1 MAERPRSARL
11 SEICAPWLVPG
22 LALSAA
28 SAVPL
33 SAPTGTVSDGR
44 ARSTAK
50 VSAEIRE
57 AARITVP
64 RPGDGRQE
72 QQRDMPVVVQ
82 RPCRPGDVPEG
93 IACTLHIVD
102 LP

>member
-33 SAPTGTVSDGR
+33 SSPTGTVSDGR
-44 ARSTAK
+44 ARTTAK
-50 VSAEIRE
+50 ASVEIRE

-64 RPGDGRQE
+64 RPGDGRADE
-72 QQRDMPVVVQ
+72 RRDMPAMIQ
-82 RPCRPGDVPEG
+82 RPCRPGDAPEAT
-93 IACTLHIVD
+93 ACTLHIID